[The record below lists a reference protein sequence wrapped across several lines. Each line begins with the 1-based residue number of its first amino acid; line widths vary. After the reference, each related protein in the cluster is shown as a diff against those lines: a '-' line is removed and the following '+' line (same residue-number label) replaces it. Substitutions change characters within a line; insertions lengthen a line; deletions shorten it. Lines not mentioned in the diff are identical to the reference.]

1 MVITGV
7 MDANAKFSKRCDFT
21 GFTRNKGNGNV
32 HVINLAKTFVD
43 LKRNSKFSFYF
54 ANRY

>member
-1 MVITGV
+1 MLSLVNGATLRG
-7 MDANAKFSKRCDFT
+7 SRE
-21 GFTRNKGNGNV
+21 NKGNGNV